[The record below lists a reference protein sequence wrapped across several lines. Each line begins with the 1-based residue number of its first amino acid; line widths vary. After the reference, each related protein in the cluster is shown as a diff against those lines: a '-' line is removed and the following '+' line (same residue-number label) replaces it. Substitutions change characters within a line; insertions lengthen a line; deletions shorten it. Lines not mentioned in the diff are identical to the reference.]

1 MPYQA
6 TNYKNI
12 KTTNMKRM
20 SLMFAINR
28 ELRSINK
35 KIDEKIVKG
44 LSYERESSRHRNLVS
59 QLRRIESEASLARTF
74 AMASFLF

>member
-1 MPYQA
+1 M
-6 TNYKNI
+6 
-12 KTTNMKRM
+12 NMKRM

-44 LSYERESSRHRNLVS
+44 ISYEKVC
-59 QLRRIESEASLARTF
+59 EATKENAKR
-74 AMASFLF
+74 LFNIKTYMSYQK

>member
-1 MPYQA
+1 M
-6 TNYKNI
+6 
-12 KTTNMKRM
+12 NMKRM
-20 SLMFAINR
+20 TLMFAINR

-35 KIDEKIVKG
+35 KIDQKIVKG
-44 LSYERESSRHRNLVS
+44 ISYEKESARHRALVS

>member
-1 MPYQA
+1 M
-6 TNYKNI
+6 
-12 KTTNMKRM
+12 NMKRM
-20 SLMFAINR
+20 TLMFAINR

-35 KIDEKIVKG
+35 KIDHKIVKG
-44 LSYERESSRHRNLVS
+44 ISYEKESTRHRALVS